1 MSGGQRIPLVTAHA
15 GCLGTEPNSRASI
28 ERALASGADLL
39 EFDLR
44 LTVDGVVVLSH
55 DPVSVESVDADSLH
69 RAVNIESCTWDMLCH
84 WSGGSL
90 VRLEELLEILAGP
103 ELPRA
108 EPAPDFP
115 RGFEDGECRLNL
127 DAKTGS
133 AMSAAMSLVDRAGL
147 SLRVVFSGLGV
158 AEIRQASGLGS
169 RCRYL
174 FNADAFVPRPER
186 GPESDPVP
194 ETGSGMPEADNKS
207 SAQATIHALVR
218 EQLQEPGQ
226 EHSQS
231 RTKTA
236 GRRAVAE
243 KVCTLARSHG
253 CSGLNLDWRRADA
266 EFIRACR
273 ELGLP
278 VFLWTMD
285 EPEEIRCGLKM
296 GADSITTNHPDSAL
310 KLEGRAMSLIERR
323 N

>member
-1 MSGGQRIPLVTAHA
+1 MNEDRRIPLVTAHA
-15 GCLGTEPNSRASI
+15 GCLGTEPNSRDSI
-28 ERALASGADLL
+28 ERAFTSGADFL

-44 LTVDGVVVLSH
+44 LTADGVVVLSH
-55 DPVSVESVDADSLH
+55 DPGSVGSGVTDSADRVLD
-69 RAVNIESCTWDMLCH
+69 IESCTWDILCH

-147 SLRVVFSGLGV
+147 SHRVVFSGLGV
-158 AEIRQASGLGS
+158 AEIREASGLRTG
-169 RCRYL
+169 CRYL
-174 FNADAFVPRPER
+174 FNADDFVPRPER
-186 GPESDPVP
+186 GPESDLVP
-194 ETGSGMPEADNKS
+194 ETGSGLPEADNQS
-207 SAQATIHALVR
+207 SVVAAMHTPVR
-218 EQLQEPGQ
+218 EQLPEQNQE
-226 EHSQS
+226 QS

-253 CSGLNLDWRRADA
+253 CAGLNLDWRRADA
-266 EFIRACR
+266 EFIGACR
-273 ELGLP
+273 EHGLP

-285 EPEEIRCGLKM
+285 EPGEIRCGLKM
-296 GADSITTNHPDSAL
+296 GADSITTNHPDIAL
-310 KLEGRAMSLIERR
+310 KLEGRVMSLIERR